1 LSKLNKILESK
12 SATKYLISNG
22 DLDTAYQLTNAIN
35 QDLETILN
43 DIVQQLDNANA
54 IVNNLTEVAD
64 SDYRKAIEIDDLTS
78 KLFKNIRAKRV

>member
-1 LSKLNKILESK
+1 
-12 SATKYLISNG
+12 
-22 DLDTAYQLTNAIN
+22 LDTAYQLTNAIN